1 MWVLSP
7 PQEPS
12 FAEQAVPALLGITG
26 GLLPACCGLAVL
38 GGGRS
43 ATAGGAEAER
53 EGDSH
58 ARATGRGQS
67 RVAVVPLAPVAGLA
81 SSAGV
86 WQRLVML
93 AAGPKGSA
101 STSPGFAGCAGAVR
115 GKGSPLGVEECR
127 CAHLS

>member
-1 MWVLSP
+1 M
-7 PQEPS
+7 
-12 FAEQAVPALLGITG
+12 PALLGITG
-26 GLLPACCGLAVL
+26 GVLPAQRGGEGLLPACCVVAVL

-43 ATAGGAEAER
+43 ATAGGPEVER

-58 ARATGRGQS
+58 ARAAGRRQGRG
-67 RVAVVPLAPVAGLA
+67 AVVPRAQVAGLA

-93 AAGPKGSA
+93 VTAQKGST
-101 STSPGFAGCAGAVR
+101 STSPGLAGYAGAVR
-115 GKGSPLGVEECR
+115 GKWSPLGVEDCR